1 MRLITTPL
9 LLALLTGC
17 ATSAV
22 TIDKAVPVPAE
33 RVLLKAADNTNA
45 KITIIRDSGF
55 MGGGC
60 YVDVYLNDS
69 LAAKLDTAE
78 KVTFNVMSGELI
90 LGSQSSGSA
99 LCNGASIRHFETS
112 IGQGQH
118 KLYRVMTDQNGN
130 PQIISGGIASN

>member
-1 MRLITTPL
+1 MKLITASL

-22 TIDKAVPVPAE
+22 TIDKAKPIPTE
-33 RVLLKAADNTNA
+33 RILIGNTDSTDA

-60 YVDVYLNDS
+60 FVDVYVNNT

-78 KVTFNVMSGELI
+78 KVTFNVKSGELI
-90 LGSQSSGSA
+90 LGSQPSGSA

-112 IGQGQH
+112 ISQGQH

-130 PQIISGGIASN
+130 PQIISGGIAPN

>member
-1 MRLITTPL
+1 MRLITASTL
-9 LLALLTGC
+9 IALLTGC

-22 TIDKAVPVPAE
+22 TIDKAKPAPAE
-33 RVLLKAADNTNA
+33 RVLINNVDSKEA

-60 YVDVYLNDS
+60 YVDVFLNDN

-78 KVTFNVMSGELI
+78 KVTFNIKSGELI
-90 LGSQSSGSA
+90 LGSKLSGSA
-99 LCNGASIRHFETS
+99 LCGGASIRHFETS
-112 IGQGQH
+112 ISQGQH

-130 PQIISGGIASN
+130 PQIISGGIAPN

>member
-1 MRLITTPL
+1 MRLITASIL
-9 LLALLTGC
+9 IALLTGC

-22 TIDKAVPVPAE
+22 TIDNAKPAPAE
-33 RVLLKAADNTNA
+33 RVLLSNTKSTDA

-60 YVDVYLNDS
+60 YVEVYLNDA

-78 KVTFNVMSGELI
+78 KVTFNVKSGELI
-90 LGSQSSGSA
+90 LGSKLSGSA
-99 LCNGASIRHFETS
+99 LCGGASIRHFETS
-112 IGQGQH
+112 ISQGQH

-130 PQIISGGIASN
+130 PQIISGGIAPN

>member
-1 MRLITTPL
+1 MKLITTPL
-9 LLALLTGC
+9 FLALLTGC

-33 RVLLKAADNTNA
+33 RVLLKAADDTNA

-60 YVDVYLNDS
+60 YVDIYLNDS

-90 LGSQSSGSA
+90 LGSQPSGSA
-99 LCNGASIRHFETS
+99 LCNGASIRHLETS
-112 IGQGQH
+112 IKQGQH
-118 KLYRVMTDQNGN
+118 KLYRVMTGQSGDV
-130 PQIISGGIASN
+130 QIVSGGITSN